1 MLDKKNKSNS
11 ANIGA
16 LLLSRGTGLGMIVIL
31 CLLGL
36 RAPLF
41 FEMTNIMTVL
51 KQGSVL
57 TMIALGLTAVLI
69 GGGFDMGAGA
79 LVQLTCNLAAGLL
92 IAGTSVAAAITSGI
106 AVGFLVGLIN
116 AFLVIIVKIPTF
128 VATLGTMFVM
138 QGVTSWYNDGKA
150 LTIKA
155 IPGFSVLGQGRIAI
169 IPGNFPDRHCRVR
182 CAALFLQAHQNGAS
196 DVCNRRE
203 SGGSH
208 P

>member
-69 GGGFDMGAGA
+69 GGGSTWA
-79 LVQLTCNLAAGLL
+79 QGLWCSL
-92 IAGTSVAAAITSGI
+92 
-106 AVGFLVGLIN
+106 
-116 AFLVIIVKIPTF
+116 P
-128 VATLGTMFVM
+128 ATWR
-138 QGVTSWYNDGKA
+138 QD
-150 LTIKA
+150 
-155 IPGFSVLGQGRIAI
+155 
-169 IPGNFPDRHCRVR
+169 C
-182 CAALFLQAHQNGAS
+182 
-196 DVCNRRE
+196 
-203 SGGSH
+203 
-208 P
+208 

>member
-1 MLDKKNKSNS
+1 MLDKKNKCNS

-79 LVQLTCNLAAGLL
+79 LVQLTCQPGGRTADCGHQRGGGNHIRDRGRASGRPHQCVSGDHRQDTNLCGDPWNDVRHAGRH
-92 IAGTSVAAAITSGI
+92 V
-106 AVGFLVGLIN
+106 LV
-116 AFLVIIVKIPTF
+116 
-128 VATLGTMFVM
+128 
-138 QGVTSWYNDGKA
+138 
-150 LTIKA
+150 
-155 IPGFSVLGQGRIAI
+155 
-169 IPGNFPDRHCRVR
+169 
-182 CAALFLQAHQNGAS
+182 
-196 DVCNRRE
+196 
-203 SGGSH
+203 
-208 P
+208 

>member
-79 LVQLTCNLAAGLL
+79 LVQLTCN
-92 IAGTSVAAAITSGI
+92 GI
-106 AVGFLVGLIN
+106 FLWAHPAQPQCPHWDLSYR
-116 AFLVIIVKIPTF
+116 TD
-128 VATLGTMFVM
+128 
-138 QGVTSWYNDGKA
+138 S
-150 LTIKA
+150 
-155 IPGFSVLGQGRIAI
+155 
-169 IPGNFPDRHCRVR
+169 
-182 CAALFLQAHQNGAS
+182 LQILRLPLSMN
-196 DVCNRRE
+196 
-203 SGGSH
+203 
-208 P
+208 

>member
-155 IPGFSVLGQGRIAI
+155 IPGFSVLGQRQDRHHT
-169 IPGNFPDRHCRVR
+169 GNFPDRHCRVR
-182 CAALFLQAHQNGAS
+182 CAALFLQARRAHRMYQ
-196 DVCNRRE
+196 NRRE
-203 SGGSH
+203 SEHGH
-208 P
+208 H